1 MSQQKTP
8 IVALTEKTLRKL
20 AKLYNQ
26 TSQMLY
32 AFSHGL
38 HEEGYQMALENERE
52 AERLILEYRNIPIC
66 IGRPSALMDIE
77 TVMSE
82 EISVEIGYSKEGWFV
97 LRMPELLPLKEKNP
111 EGYKYIRG
119 YLYPALERHFR
130 NEVAR
135 KIDKCVIIYRHIY
148 NREFPEKEYRDHDN
162 IEVNFV
168 TDAIAMFVM
177 IDDSSNRCE
186 LYQFSDVGDENKT
199 EVYVVPQKDFDLFR
213 HRIKKEPDNPI
224 TIVNSQTLFD

>member
-1 MSQQKTP
+1 MNQQKTP
-8 IVALTEKTLRKL
+8 ITALTEKTLRKL

-26 TSQMLY
+26 TAQMLY

-38 HEEGYQMALENERE
+38 LEEGYQMALDNERE

-66 IGRPSALMDIE
+66 VGRPSALMDVE

-82 EISVEIGYSKEGWFV
+82 EIPLEIGYSQEGWFV
-97 LRMPELLPLKEKNP
+97 LRMPELLPLKEKDKA
-111 EGYKYIRG
+111 GYKYIRG
-119 YLYPALERHFR
+119 FLYPALDRHFR
-130 NEVAR
+130 NEVPQ
-135 KIDKCVIIYRHIY
+135 KIDKCVIVYRHIY

-168 TDAIAMFVM
+168 TDAIAMYVM
-177 IDDSSNRCE
+177 VDDSAHRCE
-186 LYQFSDVGDENKT
+186 LYHFTEAGDENKT
-199 EVYVVPQKDFDLFR
+199 EVYIVPQKDFDAFR
-213 HRIKKEPDNPI
+213 HRIKNQPDNPI